1 MKTDPAAAAAAVT
14 AEAAQLLSTLIE
26 INHEITSILDL
37 DQLLNKIAERTNR
50 IVPYEIFAIFLV
62 DDEKQELYLRFSI
75 GHSPEVAKNLR
86 IKLGDGVTGSAALE
100 RRTVVVDDVRTYP
113 RYIEAVKN
121 ARSELAVPLI
131 SRNRVVGVLD
141 IESPVPGYFREDQVK
156 LLNLLASQIA
166 IAIENARVYESER
179 RNREMLALLYDIS
192 LEMSSTLEVEELV
205 RKIAAAVKQKIDY
218 HSFSIFLL
226 DEKQGLLR
234 PKFVIRSNE
243 RENQKL
249 VLPLGTGLIGTAAK
263 MNMPLRI
270 ADVTQDPRYLNVHT
284 ETRSELVVPLTSK
297 KRVVGVVDLE
307 STQVGCF
314 TEDHERFLMTLASR
328 IASSLVNAELYA
340 RVAENEDRLGREMKI
355 AREIQRQLMPD
366 DFPSI
371 PPLQIAALFK
381 PVAQLGGDLYDWIGF
396 DDGRLAIAIGDVAGK
411 GAPAALYGA
420 LSSGVIRTRAGRK
433 YPPAQMLELVN
444 KTLYQRPIEG
454 QYIAVTYAV
463 YDPNTKAIALS
474 NSGLPY
480 PLLVR
485 AGQPTFLDI
494 GGVPLGLFPDS
505 KYEETALQLQAG
517 DVLVFYSDGV
527 VEMRNDAG
535 EEFGLKRLAET
546 VRRNHEKSPEDIV
559 RSVSAALAEFIGR
572 VRPQDDRTMIVMRM
586 GEAESF

>member
-1 MKTDPAAAAAAVT
+1 MRPDPAPTIVGSDAGR
-14 AEAAQLLSTLIE
+14 LLSTLIE
-26 INHEITSILDL
+26 INHEITSILNL
-37 DQLLNKIAERTNR
+37 DELLQKIAELTNR
-50 IVPYEIFAIFLV
+50 IVPYEIFAIFLL
-62 DDEKQELYLRFSI
+62 DDEKQELYLRFAI
-75 GHSPEVAKNLR
+75 GHPPEVVKNLR
-86 IKLGDGVTGSAALE
+86 IKVGDGVTGTAAME
-100 RRTVVVDDVRTYP
+100 RTTVVVDDVRKYP

-179 RNREMLALLYDIS
+179 RNRELLALLYDIS
-192 LEMSSTLEVEELV
+192 LEMASTLEVDELV

-218 HSFSIFLL
+218 HTFSIFLL
-226 DEKQGLLR
+226 DEKQALLR

-249 VLPLGTGLIGTAAK
+249 VLPMGTGLIGTAAK

-297 KRVVGVVDLE
+297 GRVVGVVDLE
-307 STQVGCF
+307 STQAGYF
-314 TEDHERFLMTLASR
+314 TEYHQRFLMTLASR
-328 IASSLVNAELYA
+328 MASSLVNAELHT
-340 RVAENEDRLGREMKI
+340 RVAENESRLGREMKI
-355 AREIQRQLMPD
+355 AREIQRQLMPED
-366 DFPSI
+366 VPSI
-371 PPLQIAALFK
+371 PPLQMAALFK
-381 PVAQLGGDLYDWIGF
+381 PVAQLGGDLYDWIAF
-396 DDGRLAIAIGDVAGK
+396 DDGRLAIVIGDVAGK

-454 QYIAVTYAV
+454 QYIAVTYAI
-463 YDPNTKAIALS
+463 YEPATKSISLS

-494 GGVPLGLFPDS
+494 GGIPLGLFPDS
-505 KYEETALQLQAG
+505 RYEETTLELLEG

-535 EEFGLKRLAET
+535 EEFGLRRLAE
-546 VRRNHEKSPEDIV
+546 IV
-559 RSVSAALAEFIGR
+559 RTNHRNNPDEIVKTLTAALADFIGR
-572 VRPQDDRTMIVMRM
+572 VRPHDDRTLIVVKM
-586 GEAESF
+586 GNSGTVA

>member
-1 MKTDPAAAAAAVT
+1 MKSEMRPDPATAAAG
-14 AEAAQLLSTLIE
+14 AEARRLLSTLIE

-37 DQLLNKIAERTNR
+37 DELLQKIAELTHR

-62 DDEKQELYLRFSI
+62 DDEKQELYLRFAI
-75 GHSPEVAKNLR
+75 GHPPEVTRNLR
-86 IKLGDGVTGSAALE
+86 IKVGEGVTGTAALE
-100 RRTVVVDDVRTYP
+100 RTTVVVDDVRQYP
-113 RYIEAVKN
+113 RYIEAVKS

-131 SRNRVVGVLD
+131 SGNRVVGVLD
-141 IESPVPGYFREDQVK
+141 IESPEPGYFREDQAK

-179 RNREMLALLYDIS
+179 RNRELLALLYDIS
-192 LEMSSTLEVEELV
+192 LEMSSTLEVDELV

-218 HSFSIFLL
+218 HTFSIFLL

-249 VLPLGTGLIGTAAK
+249 LLPLGTGLIGTAAK
-263 MNMPLRI
+263 LNTPLRI
-270 ADVTQDPRYLNVHT
+270 ADVSQDPRYVNAHT
-284 ETRSELVVPLTSK
+284 ETRSELVVPLASK
-297 KRVVGVVDLE
+297 GRVVGVVDLE
-307 STQVGCF
+307 STHPGYF
-314 TEDHERFLMTLASR
+314 TEHHQQFLMTLASR
-328 IASSLVNAELYA
+328 IAYSLVNAELYA
-340 RVAENEDRLGREMKI
+340 RVADNEARLGREMKI
-355 AREIQRQLMPD
+355 AREIQHQLMPD
-366 DFPSI
+366 ELPVV
-371 PPLQIAALFK
+371 PPLQLAVLFK
-381 PVAQLGGDLYDWIGF
+381 PVAQLGGDLYDWIAF

-444 KTLYQRPIEG
+444 KTLYQRPVEG
-454 QYIAVTYAV
+454 QYIAVTYSI
-463 YDPNTKAIALS
+463 YDPANRTITLA

-485 AGQPTFLDI
+485 SGTPEFLDI

-505 KYEETALQLQAG
+505 QYEERTMQLQTG

-527 VEMRNDAG
+527 VEMRNDTG

-546 VRRNHEKSPEDIV
+546 VRSNHEKAPEEIV

-572 VRPQDDRTMIVMRM
+572 VRPHDDRTMVVVRM
-586 GEAESF
+586 GEAA

>member
-1 MKTDPAAAAAAVT
+1 MRPDPAATVVSADAR
-14 AEAAQLLSTLIE
+14 QLLSTLIE
-26 INHEITSILDL
+26 INHEITSILNL
-37 DQLLNKIAERTNR
+37 DELLQKIAELTNR
-50 IVPYEIFAIFLV
+50 IVPYEIFAIFLL
-62 DDEKQELYLRFSI
+62 DEEKQELYLRFAI
-75 GHSPEVAKNLR
+75 GHPADVVKNLR
-86 IKLGDGVTGSAALE
+86 IKVGDGVTGTAALE
-100 RRTVVVDDVRTYP
+100 RTTVVVDDVRKYP
-113 RYIEAVKN
+113 RYIEAVKS

-131 SRNRVVGVLD
+131 SQNRVVGVLD
-141 IESPVPGYFREDQVK
+141 IESPELGYFREDQVK

-179 RNREMLALLYDIS
+179 RNRELLALLYDIS
-192 LEMSSTLEVEELV
+192 LEMSSTLEVDELV

-218 HSFSIFLL
+218 HTFSIFLL

-263 MNMPLRI
+263 LNTPLRI

-297 KRVVGVVDLE
+297 GRVVGVVDLE
-307 STQVGCF
+307 STQAGYF
-314 TEDHERFLMTLASR
+314 TDYHQRFLMTLASR
-328 IASSLVNAELYA
+328 MASSLVNAELHT
-340 RVAENEDRLGREMKI
+340 RVAENESRLGREMKI

-366 DFPSI
+366 EVPLI
-371 PPLQIAALFK
+371 PPLQMAVLFK
-381 PVAQLGGDLYDWIGF
+381 PVAQLGGDLYDWITF
-396 DDGRLAIAIGDVAGK
+396 DDGRLAIVIGDVAGK

-454 QYIAVTYAV
+454 QYIAVTYAI
-463 YDPNTKAIALS
+463 YEPTTKSIALS

-480 PLLVR
+480 PLLLR
-485 AGQPTFLDI
+485 QGQPTFLNI
-494 GGVPLGLFPDS
+494 GGIPLGLFPDS
-505 KYEETALQLQAG
+505 MYEETKLQLIPG

-535 EEFGLKRLAET
+535 EEFGLRRLAET
-546 VRRNHEKSPEDIV
+546 VRRNHEKAPEEIV
-559 RSVSAALAEFIGR
+559 KALSAALAEFIGR
-572 VRPQDDRTMIVMRM
+572 VRPQDDRTMIVVKM
-586 GEAESF
+586 GE

>member
-1 MKTDPAAAAAAVT
+1 MKPDAAIVSTDARR
-14 AEAAQLLSTLIE
+14 LLSTLIE
-26 INHEITSILDL
+26 INREITSILDL
-37 DQLLNKIAERTNR
+37 DDLLQKIAELTNR

-62 DDEKQELYLRFSI
+62 DEKKEELYLRFAI
-75 GHSPEVAKNLR
+75 GHPPELFKTLR
-86 IKLGDGVTGSAALE
+86 IPVGDGVTGTAALE
-100 RRTVVVDDVRTYP
+100 RTTVVVDDVRQYP
-113 RYIEAVKN
+113 RYIESVKS

-131 SRNRVVGVLD
+131 SQDRVVGVLD
-141 IESPVPGYFREDQVK
+141 IESPEPGYFREDQAR
-156 LLNLLASQIA
+156 LLNMLASQIA

-179 RNREMLALLYDIS
+179 RNRELLALLYDIS
-192 LEMSSTLEVEELV
+192 QEMSSTLEVEELV
-205 RKIAAAVKQKIDY
+205 RKIAAAVKKKIDY
-218 HSFSIFLL
+218 HTFSIFLL

-263 MNMPLRI
+263 LNMPLRI

-284 ETRSELVVPLTSK
+284 ETRAELVVPLTSK
-297 KRVVGVVDLE
+297 GRVVGVVDLE
-307 STQVGCF
+307 STHVGYF
-314 TEDHERFLMTLASR
+314 SEYHERFLMTLASR
-328 IASSLVNAELYA
+328 MASSLVNAELHT
-340 RVAENEDRLGREMKI
+340 RVAENESRLGREMKI

-366 DFPSI
+366 EVPSI
-371 PPLQIAALFK
+371 PPLQMAVLFK
-381 PVAQLGGDLYDWIGF
+381 PVAQLGGDLYDWIPF
-396 DDGRLAIAIGDVAGK
+396 DDGRLAITIGDVAGK

-433 YPPAQMLELVN
+433 YPPAEMLELVN

-454 QYIAVTYAV
+454 QYIAVTYAI
-463 YDPNTKAIALS
+463 YEPKTKTIKLS

-494 GGVPLGLFPDS
+494 GGIPLGLFADS

-527 VEMRNDAG
+527 VEMRNDLG
-535 EEFGLKRLAET
+535 DEFGLKRLADT
-546 VRRNHEKSPEDIV
+546 VKTNHEKTPEEIV
-559 RSVSAALAEFIGR
+559 KAVSGALAEFIGR
-572 VRPQDDRTMIVMRM
+572 VRPQDDRTMIVVKM
-586 GEAESF
+586 GK

>member
-1 MKTDPAAAAAAVT
+1 MKPDPATSIVSADAR
-14 AEAAQLLSTLIE
+14 QLLSTLIE

-37 DQLLNKIAERTNR
+37 DELLNKIAELTNR

-62 DDEKQELYLRFSI
+62 DDEKEELYLRFAI
-75 GHSPEVAKNLR
+75 GHPPELLKTLR
-86 IKLGDGVTGSAALE
+86 IKLGDGVTGTAAME
-100 RRTVVVDDVRTYP
+100 RTTVVVDDVRKYP
-113 RYIEAVKN
+113 RYIEAVKR

-141 IESPVPGYFREDQVK
+141 IESPEPGYFRENQVK

-179 RNREMLALLYDIS
+179 RNRELLALLYDIS
-192 LEMSSTLEVEELV
+192 LEMSSTLEVDELV

-218 HSFSIFLL
+218 HTFSIFLL

-243 RENQKL
+243 RENQRL

-263 MNMPLRI
+263 LNMPLRI
-270 ADVTQDPRYLNVHT
+270 ADVTQEPRYLNVHT

-297 KRVVGVVDLE
+297 GRVVGVVDLE
-307 STQVGCF
+307 STQPGYF
-314 TEDHERFLMTLASR
+314 TEYHQRFLMTLASR
-328 IASSLVNAELYA
+328 MASSLVNAELYA
-340 RVAENEDRLGREMKI
+340 RVAENEARLGREMKI

-366 DFPSI
+366 EVPSI
-371 PPLQIAALFK
+371 PPLQLAVLFK
-381 PVAQLGGDLYDWIGF
+381 PVAQLGGDLFDWIAF
-396 DDGRLAIAIGDVAGK
+396 DDGRLAIVVGDVAGK

-433 YPPAQMLELVN
+433 YPPGQMLELVN

-454 QYIAVTYAV
+454 QYIAVTYAI
-463 YDPNTKAIALS
+463 YDPQARSIALA

-485 AGQPTFLDI
+485 AGQATFLDI

-505 KYEETALQLQAG
+505 QYEETAVELQTG
-517 DVLVFYSDGV
+517 DVMVVYSDGV
-527 VEMRNDAG
+527 VETRNDAG
-535 EEFGLKRLAET
+535 EEFGLKRLAEVVSQNYQRT
-546 VRRNHEKSPEDIV
+546 PDEIV
-559 RSVSAALAEFIGR
+559 RSVSTALAEFMGR
-572 VRPQDDRTMIVMRM
+572 VRPNDDRTMIVVKM
-586 GEAESF
+586 GAG